1 MHSINNT
8 SESLRKFNTLFHYK
22 NVNEIPDTM
31 DKITLSIILSKN
43 MSLKNIVKAS
53 ALLELVTGLRP
64 FFIRSKKSSILL
76 KRRKGAPIGVKVTL
90 RKKHANSFFLKL
102 VWEVLPKTKD
112 LNLNYNFKKDSN
124 QNSVLSFK
132 IIDPFVFSELKN
144 FYFLFK
150 DIGSMK
156 ILLSF
161 KKSNSKEETFFKSR
175 LLQVPFN

>member
-22 NVNEIPDTM
+22 NVNEIPDTT

-53 ALLELVTGLRP
+53 ALLELVTGFRP

-90 RKKHANSFFLKL
+90 RKKTREFFFSQARLGSLAKN
-102 VWEVLPKTKD
+102 KR
-112 LNLNYNFKKDSN
+112 FK
-124 QNSVLSFK
+124 F
-132 IIDPFVFSELKN
+132 ELQ
-144 FYFLFK
+144 F
-150 DIGSMK
+150 
-156 ILLSF
+156 
-161 KKSNSKEETFFKSR
+161 
-175 LLQVPFN
+175 

>member
-1 MHSINNT
+1 
-8 SESLRKFNTLFHYK
+8 
-22 NVNEIPDTM
+22 
-31 DKITLSIILSKN
+31 
-43 MSLKNIVKAS
+43 
-53 ALLELVTGLRP
+53 
-64 FFIRSKKSSILL
+64 
-76 KRRKGAPIGVKVTL
+76 
-90 RKKHANSFFLKL
+90 
-102 VWEVLPKTKD
+102 
-112 LNLNYNFKKDSN
+112 LNYNFKKDSN

-132 IIDPFVFSELKN
+132 IADPFVFSELKK